1 MDRDLELFK
10 LQVAAQHYESSLQM
24 RGNYLDAF
32 ILGALVLFMS
42 AYLTHQIA
50 WFEAGLAWFG
60 CFLVGVWRLLDC
72 YKVHARQMEKL
83 DHHLQTFE
91 MGQPAPSLAKLT
103 KD

>member
-1 MDRDLELFK
+1 VDQDRELFK

-32 ILGALVLFMS
+32 ILGALVLFMG
-42 AYLTHQIA
+42 AYLAHQIA

-83 DHHLQTFE
+83 DGHLQKLE
-91 MGQPAPSLAKLT
+91 NGQHAPTLKELLGE
-103 KD
+103 